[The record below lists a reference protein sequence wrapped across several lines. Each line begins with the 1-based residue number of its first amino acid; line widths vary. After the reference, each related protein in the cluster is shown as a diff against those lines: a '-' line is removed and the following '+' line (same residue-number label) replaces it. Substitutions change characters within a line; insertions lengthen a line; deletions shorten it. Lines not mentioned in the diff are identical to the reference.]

1 MKELLD
7 VAVVGAGPAG
17 LGTAHFARKRG
28 LRTAV
33 FEAGPKPGG
42 KIQTRREDGF
52 VIESGPQAWED
63 REPALKEVVRDL
75 ELEPLRANPASS
87 SRYLLLNGRLHAVPM
102 GPVSFLASPILS
114 VRAKLRLLGEPF
126 RRGRKDREDE
136 SVHDFAARRLGP
148 EVARILVDAIVSGI
162 YAGDTTRISAGAAFP
177 MLVELEREHG
187 SLVRGMIAR
196 RKAARRSPEPKDGQP
211 ELTRALYSFAGGMG
225 DLVAALARELGAA
238 LHLSSPVARLRR
250 EGEAWVLEGSGSEL
264 GRAREVVLSTPA
276 RTTAA
281 ILAPLCPELEG
292 MAARF
297 PVNGMATVMA
307 AFPRSR
313 VAHPCSGFGFLAPRC
328 EGFAPLGV
336 VFVHDIFPRHVPEG
350 FVALRVMLGGAHDPD
365 VAGLSDEEL
374 VDKALGSVRLLLG
387 LRGEPARVWTGRVPH
402 AVPQYTLGHLERVAR
417 FEAGVAR
424 WEGLHLAGDSFFGVG
439 VLPAFRRAA
448 EVAGQFRSGKG

>member
-17 LGTAHFARKRG
+17 LGTAHFAGKRG
-28 LRTAV
+28 LRAAV
-33 FEAGPKPGG
+33 FEAGPQPGG
-42 KIQTRREDGF
+42 KIRTRREDGF

-63 REPALKEVVRDL
+63 REPALKEVVGDL
-75 ELEPLRANPASS
+75 GLEPLRANPASS
-87 SRYLLLNGRLHAVPM
+87 SRFLLRNGRLHAVPM
-102 GPVSFLASPILS
+102 GPLSFLASPILS
-114 VRAKLRLLGEPF
+114 VGAKLRLLGEPF

-148 EVARILVDAIVSGI
+148 EAARILVDAIVSGI
-162 YAGDTTRISAGAAFP
+162 YAGDTSRISAEAAFP

-187 SLVRGMIAR
+187 SLVRGMLAR
-196 RKAARRSPEPKDGQP
+196 RKAAKHSPAPKDGQP
-211 ELTRALYSFAGGMG
+211 ELTRALHSFAGGMS
-225 DLVAALARELGAA
+225 DLVEALAKELGPA

-250 EGEAWVLEGSGSEL
+250 EGKTWVVEGTEGEL

-281 ILAPLCPELEG
+281 ILAPLCPELQDL
-292 MAARF
+292 AAHF
-297 PVNGMATVMA
+297 PVNGMATVMT

-313 VAHPCSGFGFLAPRC
+313 VTHPCSGFGFLAPRC

-336 VFVHDIFPRHVPEG
+336 VFVHDIFPAHVPEG
-350 FVALRVMLGGAHDPD
+350 FVALRVMLGGAHDPE
-365 VAGLSDEEL
+365 VVRLSDEEL
-374 VDKALGSVRLLLG
+374 LEKALGPVRPLLG
-387 LRGEPARVWTGRVPH
+387 LQGKPARVWTGRVPH

-417 FEAGVAR
+417 FEAAVAR

-448 EVAGQFRSGKG
+448 ELAGKFRSGKG